1 MKKSKFVRTINE
13 TQKAITPF
21 LREFGF
27 YRKGR
32 NYNRCCSDGIVHV
45 INFQMGQY
53 PLEKNEIPDIRKNL
67 YGRFTVNLGVL
78 ISCVDQLEFQRKA
91 KSFYKEHDCH
101 IRARLGLLIDDGYDM
116 WWNLDQK
123 PEKLRRTILPLLQNY
138 GLPFIDQFSG
148 YKSII
153 VYYLDHQTL
162 PFNSAARSALL
173 IALIYCAMG
182 EEQIARK
189 YFDQALEVAMGE
201 SSHLG
206 FLEHIRVV
214 RERCL

>member
-1 MKKSKFVRTINE
+1 M
-13 TQKAITPF
+13 
-21 LREFGF
+21 REFGF

-32 NYNRCCSDGIVHV
+32 NYNRRCTDGIVHV

-53 PLEKNEIPDIRKNL
+53 PLEKNEISDIRKNL

-78 ISCVDQLEFQRKA
+78 IPCVDQLEFQRKA
-91 KSFYKEHDCH
+91 KSFYKEQDCH
-101 IRARLGLLIDDGYDM
+101 IRARLGVLIDDGYDM

-138 GLPFIDQFSG
+138 GLPFVDQFSS

-153 VYYLDHQTL
+153 AYYLDHRTL

-173 IALIYCAMG
+173 IALIYCAMS
-182 EEQIARK
+182 EEQTANE
-189 YFDQALEVAMGE
+189 YFDQALEVAVDETG
-201 SSHLG
+201 HPG